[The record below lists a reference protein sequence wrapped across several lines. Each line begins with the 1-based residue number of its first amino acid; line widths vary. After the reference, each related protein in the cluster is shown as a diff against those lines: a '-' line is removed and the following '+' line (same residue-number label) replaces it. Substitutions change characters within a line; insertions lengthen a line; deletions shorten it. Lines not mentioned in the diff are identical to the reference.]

1 MLEDKILIW
10 KFKTGGKEALRAIY
24 DRYADD
30 LLNLSANLLGD
41 SLAAEDVVQDVF
53 VTLAQ
58 SADRINLRDNLKG
71 YLLTC
76 VANRSRDYARRKIRQ
91 QVAMGSRL
99 KEINSIS
106 INPVQTMINDEEL
119 EKFNSAMTELPYEQK
134 EVIVL
139 RLHGNLKFKQIS
151 QMRNVS
157 IKTVQSQYRYG
168 LEKLRSLMNGEV
180 KK

>member
-10 KFKTGGKEALRAIY
+10 KFKNGGKEALRAIY

-30 LLNLSANLLGD
+30 LLNLSASLLGD

-58 SADRINLRDNLKG
+58 SADKINLRDNLKG

-76 VANRSRDYARRKIRQ
+76 VANRSRDYSRRNIRQ
-91 QVAMGSRL
+91 KVAIGCKL
-99 KEINSIS
+99 KEIDSIS
-106 INPVQTMINDEEL
+106 INPAQTMISDEEL
-119 EKFNSAMTELPYEQK
+119 EKLSSAMTELPYQQR

-168 LEKLRSLMNGEV
+168 LEKLRSMMNGEV